1 MDRLSRFR
9 KPNED
14 GMFREPSRDRRI
26 TKLDNLNGDNSHP
39 TDPYPPP
46 LDLLLTE
53 LTGVSHRSARVFFH
67 GVGREGLM
75 LKVKAFAMRLSTSAS
90 PLN

>member
-26 TKLDNLNGDNSHP
+26 TKLENLNGDNSHP

-67 GVGREGLM
+67 GVGRE
-75 LKVKAFAMRLSTSAS
+75 AFAMRLSTSAS
-90 PLN
+90 PLT